1 MVHMDRGTSDVF
13 ELLKH
18 TDIDNLGLFAL
29 TPFSPRYIET
39 LAAERSAACII
50 MTILWRSW
58 RILPQ
63 KIFDGRLIWTTFWC
77 IKFSRMRDEW
87 TPPATSTK
95 QWYKWK
101 LNADV
106 EMQNI
111 LRNTQHRGEQYDK
124 IIIWL
129 KVCSRSFN
137 SCNLECNTDSFNL
150 NMSLVEWYYSFL

>member
-58 RILPQ
+58 EILPQ
-63 KIFDGRLIWTTFWC
+63 KIFDGRLI
-77 IKFSRMRDEW
+77 
-87 TPPATSTK
+87 
-95 QWYKWK
+95 
-101 LNADV
+101 
-106 EMQNI
+106 
-111 LRNTQHRGEQYDK
+111 
-124 IIIWL
+124 
-129 KVCSRSFN
+129 
-137 SCNLECNTDSFNL
+137 
-150 NMSLVEWYYSFL
+150 